1 MPLAVAI
8 RINIYCKSQRTIL
21 YNDHVKSTDINY
33 LLILEPYKRH
43 QNIVARNSM
52 ATNFNL
58 EDERRRL
65 QEENMRRLR
74 ELELA
79 RLSEEQEQEAR
90 KELEEYDE
98 SER

>member
-1 MPLAVAI
+1 MDFPIVFHDASYEGF
-8 RINIYCKSQRTIL
+8 RQ
-21 YNDHVKSTDINY
+21 D
-33 LLILEPYKRH
+33 KRH

-58 EDERRRL
+58 EDEQRRL